1 MKSVYSSTRTERRYG
16 EFYRVIP
23 LPNGADAERARAEFK
38 DGMLKVSVP
47 FTQAKSNVRLI
58 PIQTSASAQSTQ
70 PQPATSQSTEPAAT
84 SKAAKDQKAA

>member
-1 MKSVYSSTRTERRYG
+1 MKSVYSSTGTKRRYG
-16 EFYRVIP
+16 EFYRAIP
-23 LPNGADAERARAEFK
+23 LPDGADAERARAEFK